1 MDPLTHVMTG
11 LAMSR
16 AGLSRWHPQ
25 APLLLMTAAELP
37 DIDIVSLAG
46 GPWSYFLHH
55 RGITHTFAAAPV
67 LALGIALLFCAGQR
81 SWKYF
86 RAGFIL
92 ALLGLISHLL
102 LDWTNAYGIRL
113 LNPFSAHW
121 YSLDITDVVDVWIAT
136 VLLIATFGPLMG
148 RMVSAEMGSKP
159 GTGRGLAIFALLFL
173 CAYNGGRSLVHQRAV
188 ETLEARI
195 YDGGAPLRAG
205 AFPTLFNPLAWD
217 GIVDGA
223 VSVRKYRLNLSAPFD
238 PDGGAR
244 YEKPE
249 MSPAIQ
255 AASKTDMFRKFLS
268 FAKYPLWMVVPSAAA
283 DNSVEVRVV
292 DLRFG
297 FSVSA
302 VVDAAN
308 RVHDTKFN
316 FR

>member
-25 APLLLMTAAELP
+25 APLLLMIAAELP
-37 DIDIVSLAG
+37 DIDIVTVLG
-46 GPWSYFLHH
+46 GPWSYFAHH

-67 LALGIALLFCAGQR
+67 LALAIALLFCAGQR
-81 SWKYF
+81 SWKWL
-86 RAGFIL
+86 RAGFVL
-92 ALLGLISHLL
+92 ALLGLLSHLV
-102 LDWTNAYGIRL
+102 LDWTNAYGIRFL
-113 LNPFSAHW
+113 GPFTEHW
-121 YSLDITDVVDVWIAT
+121 YSLDITDVVDVWITA

-148 RMVSAEMGSKP
+148 RMVSAEMGSKAVP
-159 GTGRGLAIFALLFL
+159 GRGLAIFALLFL
-173 CAYNGGRSLVHQRAV
+173 CAYNGGRSVLHRRAV
-188 ETLEARI
+188 DTLESRV
-195 YDGGAPLRAG
+195 YDGAAPLRAG
-205 AFPTLFNPLAWD
+205 AFPTVFNPLQWD

-223 VSVRKYRLNLSAPFD
+223 AAMWKYRLNLSATFD
-238 PDGGAR
+238 PDSGAR

-249 MSPAIQ
+249 MDPAIQ
-255 AASKTDMFRKFLS
+255 AASKTDVFRKFLS
-268 FAKYPLWMVVPSAAA
+268 FAKYPLWTVVPSAAA
-283 DNSVEVRVV
+283 DNSLDVRVT